1 MAQENPIYTA
11 AVIGAGKA
19 GQDSGTRTGGFR
31 IGYTHAE
38 TFKRNPRTQLIACAD
53 INPDNLRAFM
63 SRFGVPHGFTEYE
76 AMLHEVKPDL
86 VSIGTYVGLH
96 RPMIEKA
103 AEAGVKGILCEKPFV
118 ASPADL
124 KAVQRIAQATGVKIV
139 VAHIRRYLPAFARA
153 RQLYNDGAIGQPVMC
168 VAGIEGWDLSEW
180 GSHWLD
186 MFRFFHNDQPVK
198 WVFGQLRVRDTRGF
212 GHAMEDH
219 GVAYFE
225 FENGGKGLVDGGRG
239 LNGGMT
245 MALLGTQGSIRVLG
259 EDTLVIQNAA
269 GQCEERFPAEQFGGW
284 TYAWDCLLNDLI
296 QWVEGGG
303 APMTGLPNVSRSAEL
318 NLAAYISAVRG
329 DRVDLPLEDD
339 TDEWPVEI
347 LARRRAQALNVRS
360 SLSAF

>member
-1 MAQENPIYTA
+1 MSEQPVYAA
-11 AVIGAGKA
+11 AVIGVGKA
-19 GQDSGTRTGGFR
+19 DKGAGTRAGGFR

-38 TFKRNPRTQLIACAD
+38 TFVRNPRTRLVACAD
-53 INPDNLRAFM
+53 INADNLRAFM
-63 SRFGVPHGFTEYE
+63 GHFGLSHGFADYE
-76 AMLHEVKPDL
+76 AMLREVKPNL

-96 RPMIEKA
+96 RSMIEKA

-139 VAHIRRYLPAFARA
+139 VAHIRRYLPAFVRA
-153 RQLYNDGAIGQPVMC
+153 RELYNNGTIGQPIMC
-168 VAGIEGWDLSEW
+168 IAGIEGWELSEW

-186 MFRFFHNDQPVK
+186 MFRFFHDDQPVK
-198 WVFGQLRVRDTRGF
+198 WVFGQLRVRDGRGF

-239 LNGGMT
+239 LNSGLA
-245 MALLGTQGSIRVLG
+245 MALLGAEGSIRVLR
-259 EDTLVIQNAA
+259 EDTLIVQNAA
-269 GQCEERFPAEQFGGW
+269 GQREERFPADQFGGW
-284 TYAWDCLLNDLI
+284 TDAWDCLLNDLI
-296 QWVEGGG
+296 RWVDGGA
-303 APMTGLPNVSRSAEL
+303 APMTGLPNVSKSAEL

-347 LARRRAQALNVRS
+347 VARRRAQE
-360 SLSAF
+360 LSAHG

>member
-1 MAQENPIYTA
+1 MTPNDAVYTA
-11 AVIGAGKA
+11 AVIGVGKA
-19 GQDSGTRTGGFR
+19 GSGSGTRAGGFR

-38 TFKRNPRTQLIACAD
+38 TFQRNPRVRLTACAD
-53 INPDNLRAFM
+53 VNGDNLRAFM
-63 SRFGVPHGFTEYE
+63 ERFYVSQGFADYE
-76 AMLHEVKPDL
+76 TMLREAKPDI

-103 AEAGVKGILCEKPFV
+103 AEAGVRGILCEKPFV

-124 KAVQRIAQATGVKIV
+124 KAVQRVAQTTGVKIV

-153 RQLYNDGAIGQPVMC
+153 RELYNDGTVGQPMMC
-168 VAGIEGWDLSEW
+168 VAGIQGWDLSEW

-198 WVFGQLRVRDTRGF
+198 WVFGQLRVRGGRGF

-225 FENGGKGLVDGGRG
+225 FEDGGKAVLDGGSG
-239 LNGGMT
+239 LNGDVT
-245 MALLGTQGSIRVLG
+245 MALLGTAGSIRVLG
-259 EDTLVIQNAA
+259 EDTLIIQNAM
-269 GQCEERFPAEQFGGW
+269 GQREERFAANQFGGMAR
-284 TYAWDCLLNDLI
+284 AWDCLLNDLI
-296 QWVEGGG
+296 AWMDGGD
-303 APMTGLPNVSRSAEL
+303 APMLGLPNVSKSAEL

-329 DRVDLPLEDD
+329 DRVDLPLNDD

-347 LARRRAQALNVRS
+347 LARRHARS
-360 SLSAF
+360 SEHE